1 MAALD
6 TALDLPARWAGR
18 DRFTVLLDTFGHGEG
33 FAALWAAWRAD
44 PARCGTLHVVAQG
57 PVDDA
62 ALRAACTA
70 HGLPTPWP
78 GEWPPATP
86 DFHTLVLDGGRVRLL
101 LALGDPRRFWREL
114 VARVDAFR
122 LDAPDLDPVGL
133 PKALVRLSAPEATV
147 SAPGATPAFRAAL
160 RSRGFV
166 LADEPHAAV
175 TAHYRPAFTPS
186 RAPVRQVAAA
196 STTKHAVIVGA
207 GLAGAATALALA
219 RQGWHST
226 VIDRHADPAA
236 GASGNPAGLFH
247 GIVTADDGP
256 HARFNRAASFE
267 AHRAVTRSL
276 EADGTIGSA
285 QGLLRLEDAAT
296 PVASM
301 RALLARLGLGPAYVQ
316 ALDADAASAACGI
329 ALHQPAWFYPAGGW
343 VRPGRL
349 VRWMLA
355 EAGDRCEFRGGV
367 TARRIERAGERWRVF
382 GADGAVAAESDVLV
396 VANAIDALP
405 LLGGPAWPLQPV
417 RGQISTADAALA
429 GALPTMPIAGGGY
442 VMPPVD
448 GRAVFGATAQAGD
461 PDPALR
467 DEDHAHNLA
476 QLARLLGHAVPLAPE
491 ALDGRTAWR
500 CVSDDRLPLIGEVPD
515 VGMGRD
521 EAAPTRG
528 HPGESRR
535 HPGES
540 RDQVRFVPRR
550 QGLFVFTGLGSRGIT
565 WSTLGGEV
573 LAAAI
578 AGAPSPLPA
587 SLLDA
592 VDPARFFTRAARR
605 AGAPGQG
612 IQLAD

>member
-1 MAALD
+1 MTQD
-6 TALDLPARWAGR
+6 SALDLLPTRWAGR

-33 FAALWAAWRAD
+33 FATLWAAWRAD

-62 ALRAACTA
+62 ALRAACAA
-70 HGLPTPWP
+70 HGLPATWP
-78 GEWPPATP
+78 AEWPPATP
-86 DFHTLVLDGGRVRLL
+86 DFHPLVLEGGRVRLL
-101 LALGDPRRFWREL
+101 LALGEPRRFWREL

-122 LDAPDLDPVGL
+122 LESPDLDPVGL

-166 LADEPHAAV
+166 LADDPQAAV

-196 STTKHAVIVGA
+196 SAGKHALIVGA
-207 GLAGAATALALA
+207 GLAGASTALALA
-219 RQGWHST
+219 RQGWRCT
-226 VIDRHADPAA
+226 VIDRHAEPATE
-236 GASGNPAGLFH
+236 ASGNPAGLFH

-267 AHRAVTRSL
+267 AHRAVTQAIA
-276 EADGTIGSA
+276 ADGRIGRA
-285 QGLLRLEDAAT
+285 QGLLRLADAAT

-301 RALLARLGLGPAYVQ
+301 RALLARLGLGPGYVQ
-316 ALDADAASAACGI
+316 AQDADAASATAGI

-343 VRPGRL
+343 VRPAPL

-355 EAGDRCEFRGGV
+355 EAGVRCAFRGGID
-367 TARRIERAGERWRVF
+367 ARCIERHGDRWRVF
-382 GADGAVAAESDVLV
+382 DVHGTVAAESEVLV
-396 VANAIDALP
+396 IANAIDALR

-417 RGQISTADAALA
+417 RGQISTADTALA
-429 GALPTMPIAGGGY
+429 GMLPAVPIAGGGY

-467 DEDHAHNLA
+467 DEDHAHNLT
-476 QLARLLGHAVPLAPE
+476 QLARLLGHEVPLTPA
-491 ALDGRTAWR
+491 ALGGRTAWR

-515 VGMGRD
+515 VGMGPD
-521 EAAPTRG
+521 EGAPT
-528 HPGESRR
+528 P
-535 HPGES
+535 
-540 RDQVRFVPRR
+540 DQVRFVPRR

-578 AGAPSPLPA
+578 AGAPSPLPS

-605 AGAPGQG
+605 AAASGSDD
-612 IQLAD
+612 QLAD

>member
-1 MAALD
+1 MAHDSALD
-6 TALDLPARWAGR
+6 LLPARWAGH
-18 DRFTVLLDTFGHGEG
+18 DRFTVLLDTFGRGEG

-62 ALRAACTA
+62 ALRATCAA
-70 HGLPTPWP
+70 HGLPATWP

-86 DFHTLVLDGGRVRLL
+86 DFHTLVREGGRVRLL
-101 LALGDPRRFWREL
+101 LALGEPRRFWREL
-114 VARVDAFR
+114 VARVDAFQ
-122 LDAPDLDPVGL
+122 LESPDLDPVGL

-147 SAPGATPAFRAAL
+147 SSPGAAPAFRAAL

-166 LADEPHAAV
+166 LADDPQAAV
-175 TAHYRPAFTPS
+175 TAQYRPAFTPS

-196 STTKHAVIVGA
+196 STGKHALIVGA
-207 GLAGAATALALA
+207 GLAGASTALALA
-219 RQGWHST
+219 RQGWRCT
-226 VIDRHADPAA
+226 LIDRHAEPATE
-236 GASGNPAGLFH
+236 ASGNPAGLFH

-267 AHRAVTRSL
+267 AHRAVSRAI
-276 EADGTIGSA
+276 EADGRLGGA
-285 QGLLRLEDAAT
+285 QGLIRLEDAAT

-301 RALLARLGLGPAYVQ
+301 RALLARLGLGPGYVQ
-316 ALDADAASAACGI
+316 ALDTDAASATTGI
-329 ALHQPAWFYPAGGW
+329 ALHQPAWFYPNGGW
-343 VRPGRL
+343 VRPGHL

-355 EAGDRCEFRGGV
+355 EAGERCEFRGGID
-367 TARRIERAGERWRVF
+367 ARRIERSGNRWRVF
-382 GADGAVAAESDVLV
+382 DADDTVVAESEVLV
-396 VANAIDALP
+396 IANAIDALR

-429 GALPTMPIAGGGY
+429 GTLPAVPIAGGGY

-476 QLARLLGHAVPLAPE
+476 QLARLLGHGVPLAPG

-515 VGMGRD
+515 VAMGAGD
-521 EAAPTRG
+521 AAPTL
-528 HPGESRR
+528 
-535 HPGES
+535 
-540 RDQVRFVPRR
+540 DQVRFVPRR

-578 AGAPSPLPA
+578 AGAPSPLPS

-605 AGAPGQG
+605 AAAPGAGGQP
-612 IQLAD
+612 AD

>member
-1 MAALD
+1 MAAQD

-18 DRFTVLLDTFGHGEG
+18 DRFTVLLDTFGDGDG

-44 PARCGTLHVVAQG
+44 PARCDTLHVVAQG
-57 PVDDA
+57 PVDDV

-70 HGLPTPWP
+70 RGLPTPWP

-122 LDAPDLDPVGL
+122 LDAPDLDAVGL
-133 PKALVRLSAPEATV
+133 PKALVRLSAPQATV

-166 LADEPHAAV
+166 LADDPQAPV
-175 TAHYRPAFTPS
+175 TAWYRPAFTPS

-196 STTKHAVIVGA
+196 SAERHALIVGA

-219 RQGWHST
+219 RQGWRCT
-226 VIDRHADPAA
+226 VIDRHEAPAA
-236 GASGNPAGLFH
+236 EASGNPAGLFH

-256 HARFNRAASFE
+256 HARFNRAAAFE
-267 AHRAVTRSL
+267 THRAVAQAI
-276 EADGTIGSA
+276 EADRNVGRA

-301 RALLARLGLGPAYVQ
+301 RALLARLGLGPGYVQ
-316 ALDADAASAACGI
+316 ALDAEAASAACGI
-329 ALHQPAWFYPAGGW
+329 ALRQPAWFYPAGGW
-343 VRPGRL
+343 VRPGGL

-355 EAGDRCEFRGGV
+355 EAGDRCDFRGGI
-367 TARRIERAGERWRVF
+367 TADRIERAGSRWRVVD
-382 GADGAVAAESDVLV
+382 AHGAVAAESAVLV
-396 VANAIDALP
+396 VANAIDALR
-405 LLGGPAWPLQPV
+405 LLGEPAWPLQPV
-417 RGQISTADAALA
+417 RGQISTAEAALT
-429 GALPTMPIAGGGY
+429 GPLPTLPIAGGGY
-442 VMPPVD
+442 VMPAVD

-461 PDPALR
+461 TDPGLR

-476 QLARLLGHAVPLAPE
+476 QLVRLLGHAVPLAPA
-491 ALDGRTAWR
+491 ALGGRTAWR

-515 VGMGRD
+515 VGMGTD
-521 EAAPTRG
+521 EAAPT
-528 HPGESRR
+528 
-535 HPGES
+535 

>member
-1 MAALD
+1 MAQDLALD
-6 TALDLPARWAGR
+6 LLPARWAGR
-18 DRFTVLLDTFGHGEG
+18 DRFTVLLDTFGRGEG

-44 PARCGTLHVVAQG
+44 PGRCGTLHVVAQG
-57 PVDDA
+57 PVDEA
-62 ALRAACTA
+62 ALRAACAA
-70 HGLPTPWP
+70 HGLPTAWP
-78 GEWPPATP
+78 GGWPPATP
-86 DFHTLVLDGGRVRLL
+86 DFHTLVLERGRVRLL
-101 LALGDPRRFWREL
+101 LALGEPRRFWREL

-122 LDAPDLDPVGL
+122 LESPDLDPVGL
-133 PKALVRLSAPEATV
+133 PKALVRLSASEATV
-147 SAPGATPAFRAAL
+147 SAPGATPAFHAAL

-166 LADEPHAAV
+166 LADDPQAAV

-196 STTKHAVIVGA
+196 STGKHALIVGA

-219 RQGWHST
+219 RQGWRCT
-226 VIDRHADPAA
+226 VIDRHAEPATE
-236 GASGNPAGLFH
+236 ASGNPAGLFH

-267 AHRAVTRSL
+267 AHRAVSQAI
-276 EADGTIGSA
+276 EADGGIGSA
-285 QGLLRLEDAAT
+285 QGLLRLENAAT

-301 RALLARLGLGPAYVQ
+301 RALLARLGLGPGYVQ
-316 ALDADAASAACGI
+316 ALDAGTASVAAGI
-329 ALHQPAWFYPAGGW
+329 AIHQPAWFYPTGGW

-355 EAGDRCEFRGGV
+355 EAGDRCEFRGGID
-367 TARRIERAGERWRVF
+367 ARRIERSGDRWRVF
-382 GADGAVAAESDVLV
+382 DADDTVVAESEVLV
-396 VANAIDALP
+396 IANAIDALR

-429 GALPTMPIAGGGY
+429 GTLPAVPIAGGGY

-467 DEDHAHNLA
+467 DEDHAHNLT
-476 QLARLLGHAVPLAPE
+476 QLARLLGHEVPLTPG

-515 VGMGRD
+515 VGMATD
-521 EAAPTRG
+521 EGSPS
-528 HPGESRR
+528 PR

-578 AGAPSPLPA
+578 AGAPSPLPS

-605 AGAPGQG
+605 AAAPGAGGQP
-612 IQLAD
+612 AD

>member
-1 MAALD
+1 MAQDSALD
-6 TALDLPARWAGR
+6 LLPARWAGR
-18 DRFTVLLDTFGHGEG
+18 DRFTVLLDTFGHGDG
-33 FAALWAAWRAD
+33 FAALRAAWRAD
-44 PARCGTLHVVAQG
+44 VARCGTLHVVSHAA
-57 PVDDA
+57 VDDE
-62 ALRAACTA
+62 ALRTACAA
-70 HGLPTPWP
+70 HGLPA
-78 GEWPPATP
+78 EWPPATP

-122 LDAPDLDPVGL
+122 LESPDLDPVGL
-133 PKALVRLSAPEATV
+133 PKALVRLSAPEAMV

-166 LADEPHAAV
+166 LADDPQAAV

-196 STTKHAVIVGA
+196 SSTKHALIIGA

-219 RQGWHST
+219 RQGWRST
-226 VIDRHADPAA
+226 VMDRHAQPA
-236 GASGNPAGLFH
+236 GEASGNPAGLFH

-267 AHRAVTRSL
+267 AHRAVSQAVA
-276 EADGTIGSA
+276 ADDDTGSI
-285 QGLLRLEDAAT
+285 QGLLRLEGAAT

-301 RALLARLGLGPAYVQ
+301 RALLARLGLGPDYVQ
-316 ALDADAASAACGI
+316 ALGAGAASATAGI

-355 EAGDRCEFRGGV
+355 EAGDLCEFRGGIDV
-367 TARRIERAGERWRVF
+367 RRIERNGDRWRVF
-382 GADGAVAAESDVLV
+382 DADGAVAAESDVLV
-396 VANAIDALP
+396 IANAIDALR
-405 LLGGPAWPLQPV
+405 LLGEPAWPLQPV
-417 RGQISTADAALA
+417 RGQISTAEADLA
-429 GALPTMPIAGGGY
+429 GPLPAVPIAGGGY

-467 DEDHAHNLA
+467 GEDHAHNLA
-476 QLARLLGHAVPLAPE
+476 QLARLLGHAVPLPHD
-491 ALDGRTAWR
+491 ALGGRTAWR

-515 VGMGRD
+515 VGLATD
-521 EAAPTRG
+521 RG
-528 HPGESRR
+528 TPSSGHAGERQ
-535 HPGES
+535 E
-540 RDQVRFVPRR
+540 QVRFVPRR

-578 AGAPSPLPA
+578 AGAPSPLPS

-605 AGAPGQG
+605 AAAPASGH
-612 IQLAD
+612 QLAD

>member
-1 MAALD
+1 MAHD
-6 TALDLPARWAGR
+6 TALDLLPARWAGR
-18 DRFTVLLDTFGHGEG
+18 DRFTVLLDTFACGEG

-62 ALRAACTA
+62 PLRAACAA
-70 HGLPTPWP
+70 HGLPATWP

-86 DFHTLVLDGGRVRLL
+86 DFHSLVLEGGRVRLL
-101 LALGDPRRFWREL
+101 LALGEPRRFWREL

-122 LDAPDLDPVGL
+122 LESTDLDPVGL

-166 LADEPHAAV
+166 LADDPQAAV

-196 STTKHAVIVGA
+196 SAAKHALIVGA
-207 GLAGAATALALA
+207 GLAGASTALALA
-219 RQGWHST
+219 RQGWRCT
-226 VIDRHADPAA
+226 LIDRHAEPATE
-236 GASGNPAGLFH
+236 ASGNPAGLFH

-267 AHRAVTRSL
+267 AHRAVSRAI
-276 EADGTIGSA
+276 EADGRLGSA

-301 RALLARLGLGPAYVQ
+301 RALLARLGLGPGYVQ
-316 ALDADAASAACGI
+316 ALDTDAASATAGI
-329 ALHQPAWFYPAGGW
+329 ALHQPAWFYPTGGW
-343 VRPGRL
+343 VRPGHL

-355 EAGDRCEFRGGV
+355 EAGERCEFRGGID
-367 TARRIERAGERWRVF
+367 ARRIERSGDRWRVF
-382 GADGAVAAESDVLV
+382 DADDTVVAESEVLV
-396 VANAIDALP
+396 IANAIDALR
-405 LLGGPAWPLQPV
+405 LLGGPDWPLQPV

-429 GALPTMPIAGGGY
+429 GTLPAVPIAGGGY

-467 DEDHAHNLA
+467 DEDHAHNLT
-476 QLARLLGHAVPLAPE
+476 QLARLLGHGVPLAPA

-515 VGMGRD
+515 VAMHAGG
-521 EAAPTRG
+521 AAPTL
-528 HPGESRR
+528 
-535 HPGES
+535 
-540 RDQVRFVPRR
+540 DQVRFVPRR

-565 WSTLGGEV
+565 WSALGGEV

-578 AGAPSPLPA
+578 AGAPSPLPS

-605 AGAPGQG
+605 AAAPGAGGQP
-612 IQLAD
+612 AD